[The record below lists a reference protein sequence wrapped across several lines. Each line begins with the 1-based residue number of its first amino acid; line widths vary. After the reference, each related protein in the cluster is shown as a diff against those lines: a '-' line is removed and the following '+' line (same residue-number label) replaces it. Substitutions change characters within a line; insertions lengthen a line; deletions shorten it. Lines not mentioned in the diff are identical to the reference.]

1 MTTSSSGHKT
11 ASKFPT
17 VGFYL
22 SLLGALFILGEA
34 LAAMFFT
41 SVYYAF
47 VINLGA
53 GIAIFFVG
61 VLLLL
66 AALVIGSSAYSLRA
80 YPGQH
85 VVAGGTIILFAF
97 LALFLGGGWII
108 GSVLGMIGGLL
119 AMINI

>member
-1 MTTSSSGHKT
+1 MTSYGT
-11 ASKFPT
+11 ARRFPT

-61 VLLLL
+61 VLLLI
-66 AALVIGSSAYSLRA
+66 AAIIIGSSAYSLRA

-85 VVAGGTIILFAF
+85 VIAGGTIILFAF

-108 GSVLGMIGGLL
+108 GSILGMIGGLL
-119 AMINI
+119 AMLSI